1 MNTQATCKP
10 SSGAIPKKQSTQK
23 QLHKADDH
31 EQTHTGSETQV
42 VVTKDFSLSQL
53 PVHGLEATMGERD
66 QEKLEKNC
74 QSLNSEFPPQ
84 SLPLTDENVI
94 EDVAKGNVVNDH
106 CAAIGVANTFNGG
119 LFMINVKSQSSN
131 CCPSKPNY
139 LEKKCS
145 KQEPLPFTI
154 IL

>member
-1 MNTQATCKP
+1 MVLV
-10 SSGAIPKKQSTQK
+10 S
-23 QLHKADDH
+23 
-31 EQTHTGSETQV
+31 
-42 VVTKDFSLSQL
+42 
-53 PVHGLEATMGERD
+53 
-66 QEKLEKNC
+66 
-74 QSLNSEFPPQ
+74 Q

-106 CAAIGVANTFNGG
+106 YAAIGVGNTFNGA

-145 KQEPLPFTI
+145 KQEPLPFVTGRRSCMNSSMAILHLEESGCPAENDEVKLI